1 MTGLP
6 SIVPETSAA
15 LTSPVYRPSRRSTF
29 FRLVPTFFTAALD
42 RRVFFASYRT
52 SYSWPPATRSRSWLR
67 PRLVFFVALARP
79 PCTAGNATSNPEVPR
94 ESGTRGK
101 CAAPPSRL
109 C

>member
-52 SYSWPPATRSRSWLR
+52 S
-67 PRLVFFVALARP
+67 
-79 PCTAGNATSNPEVPR
+79 
-94 ESGTRGK
+94 
-101 CAAPPSRL
+101 
-109 C
+109 